1 MLPLP
6 WNSVYK
12 GAWQNLLTQLNAR
25 YSANPAFVCIAVAG
39 PTGPSDEMILPTT
52 ANDASIQPSGLLVD
66 DTWSALIKH
75 SFPNNSSYQGSDQVL
90 IDEWKQVIDAYERI
104 FSGVTLS
111 ISPDAGNDLPT
122 FGRKVTPH
130 PDNVLYV
137 NDCAASIASNIG
149 IMSCEAKTEILSYF
163 VAVNGP
169 NGKATRVGGMTALT
183 PGDLLSDFTAAAM
196 KKLHFS

>member
-75 SFPNNSSYQGSDQVL
+75 SFPDNSSYQGSDQVF

-111 ISPDAGNDLPT
+111 ISPDAGMTCPRSAGRLRRIPT
-122 FGRKVTPH
+122 TYCTSTTARP
-130 PDNVLYV
+130 
-137 NDCAASIASNIG
+137 ASPAI
-149 IMSCEAKTEILSYF
+149 
-163 VAVNGP
+163 
-169 NGKATRVGGMTALT
+169 
-183 PGDLLSDFTAAAM
+183 
-196 KKLHFS
+196 